1 MNAPQTRFDLDLRA
15 IRGVVSDMD
24 GVLWRGADILPGAV
38 EFFAMLRRQGI
49 PFIIASNNSSR
60 SPADYVAKIEKAGLG
75 PVTEAEIVTS
85 ATTTADYLANH
96 YPAGTRVHVLG
107 GDGLRGLVA
116 AAGFPQ
122 ALDEA
127 DVVVAGLDFDLTY
140 DKLRRAALLIRAGAD
155 FIGTNDDVTF
165 PAAEGLIP
173 GAGSLLAALRAAT
186 DREPLVMGK
195 PGRAMFDTALRLLG
209 TPSEQTLM
217 IGDRLNTDI
226 AGAQTVG
233 FRTAL
238 VLSGVSTREE
248 SAAASAP
255 PDAVFADLAA
265 LGAAWPV

>member
-1 MNAPQTRFDLDLRA
+1 MNGSQTRLGLDLKA

-24 GVLWRGADILPGAV
+24 GVLWRSTEILPGAV
-38 EFFAMLRRQGI
+38 DFFALLRRLGI
-49 PFIIASNNSSR
+49 PFILASNNSSR

-75 PVTEAEIVTS
+75 PVTEGEIVTS
-85 ATTTADYLANH
+85 ATTTADYLKNH
-96 YPAGTRVHVLG
+96 YPPGTRVHALG

-122 ALDEA
+122 VMENA

-165 PAAEGLIP
+165 PSAEGLIP

-186 DREPLVMGK
+186 DREPIIMGK
-195 PGRAMFDTALRLLG
+195 PGRAMFETALRRLG
-209 TPSEQTLM
+209 TPPEQTLM

-226 AGAQTVG
+226 AGAQATG
-233 FRTAL
+233 LHTAL

-248 SAAASAP
+248 ATAASAP
-255 PDAVFADLAA
+255 PDAVFDDLAA
-265 LGAAWPV
+265 LRAAWPV